1 MVSSIGSSG
10 YSASAFQPPS
20 RKDIFSRADANG
32 DGKLD
37 TSEIEADLAANA
49 PKDGPEGVSG
59 KTPPSAADIVS
70 QLDTD
75 GDGSVSQAEFEA
87 APPPPKGGKFSPD
100 TASTLLSAQEE
111 STQALLKL
119 LEKADSN
126 GDGDLTEQEFT
137 SFLKDATSKDD
148 ASTEDTSSADAF
160 TKAVADLFTNL
171 DVNGDGVVNSL
182 DFQSSNSNS
191 SSSSKTDSTTSL
203 VA

>member
-1 MVSSIGSSG
+1 MVSSIGSGG
-10 YSASAFQPPS
+10 YSVSAFQPPS

-49 PKDGPEGVSG
+49 PKDGPQGVSG

-137 SFLKDATSKDD
+137 SFLKEATSTEASETDD
-148 ASTEDTSSADAF
+148 TADAF

-182 DFQSSNSNS
+182 DFQSSNTNT
-191 SSSSKTDSTTSL
+191 SSKNDSTTSL